1 MTAIRPT
8 IDTLLDAFFPPFIEQ
23 THGVLRARS
32 LRVMTALDKFLEA
45 EGEGILVPGDL
56 VILAAE
62 REFERR
68 AAFART
74 MHAEDLVFA
83 LPLFLR
89 KPWLH
94 PDPLLQRVQLKVVQQ
109 LVVYLREHVCFSEVE
124 VALPLAEI
132 RTAIVSARREL
143 TRAQQQLR
151 RARENPP

>member
-8 IDTLLDAFFPPFIEQ
+8 IDTLLDGFFPPYIEQ
-23 THGVLRARS
+23 TYGVLRART

-45 EGEGILVPGDL
+45 EGEGILTPGDL

-62 REFERR
+62 REFEAK

-74 MHAEDLVFA
+74 MYAEDLVFA

-89 KPWLH
+89 TPWLH
-94 PDPLLQRVQLKVVQQ
+94 PDPLLQRVQLKVVHE
-109 LVVYLREHVCFSEVE
+109 LVVYLRQHVCFTEVE
-124 VALPLAEI
+124 LALPLAEI
-132 RTAIVSARREL
+132 RTAIISARREL
-143 TRAQQQLR
+143 TRAQQLR

>member
-1 MTAIRPT
+1 MTPIRPT
-8 IDTLLDAFFPPFIEQ
+8 IDTLLDAFFPPFIEH
-23 THGVLRARS
+23 TYGVLRARS

-62 REFERR
+62 REFEGK

-89 KPWLH
+89 APWLH
-94 PDPLLQRVQLKVVQQ
+94 PDPLLQRVQLKVVQE
-109 LVVYLREHVCFSEVE
+109 LVVFLHEHVCFTEIE

-132 RTAIVSARREL
+132 RTSIISARRDL
-143 TRAQQQLR
+143 TRAQQLR